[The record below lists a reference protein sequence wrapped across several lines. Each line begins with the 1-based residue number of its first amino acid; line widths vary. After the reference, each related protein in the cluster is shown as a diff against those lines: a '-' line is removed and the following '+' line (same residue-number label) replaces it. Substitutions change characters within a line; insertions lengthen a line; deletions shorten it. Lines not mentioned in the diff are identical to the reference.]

1 MGDPKSMAVLK
12 QGDVVLWQSDG
23 TSGVGTISLTDGRV
37 CWIKGVPSPI
47 KQHDLH
53 FVDAKNCT
61 KITPAIAKL
70 YLNSNG

>member
-1 MGDPKSMAVLK
+1 MPEPNDLK

-23 TSGVGTISLTDGRV
+23 TSGVGTISLTDGKV
-37 CWIKGVPSPI
+37 CWIKGVPSPLLNNYGI
-47 KQHDLH
+47 H
-53 FVDAKNCT
+53 FVAVENCT

>member
-1 MGDPKSMAVLK
+1 MGDTEPMVVLK

-23 TSGVGTISLTDGRV
+23 TSGVGTVSLTDGKV

-47 KQHDLH
+47 KQHDIH
-53 FVDAKNCT
+53 FVAVKNCT

>member
-1 MGDPKSMAVLK
+1 MTDNDLK

-53 FVDAKNCT
+53 FVDAKNCI